1 MRGDQSMSTFEGAQ
15 LAQTIRS
22 KTEEMKK
29 VCEAMT
35 EETASEA
42 PQGRWSPKQIISHIS
57 GPDGIG
63 LMPAITLILEQD
75 TPRVDLVAENPFFT
89 DRRSRM
95 SMTDLLSE
103 FEQEY
108 HRIADFLANASEDQ
122 LRRKAHIP
130 LFKDTPLGEYP
141 TLATFI
147 GALGEWHMEF
157 HLNHLKEVLQ
167 ALGNA

>member
-1 MRGDQSMSTFEGAQ
+1 MP
-15 LAQTIRS
+15 
-22 KTEEMKK
+22 
-29 VCEAMT
+29 
-35 EETASEA
+35 ASEGIKLAEIIRRNVSEMRKLCEGLSEEVASRA
-42 PQGRWSPKQIISHIS
+42 PSGRWSPKQIISHLS

-63 LMPAITLILEQD
+63 FMPAIRTILEQD
-75 TPRVDLVAENPFFT
+75 TPKIDIVAEQPFFS

-108 HRIADFLANASEDQ
+108 RRIADFLANASEDQ

-157 HLNHLKEVLQ
+157 HLNHLKEILQ
-167 ALGNA
+167 ALGNS